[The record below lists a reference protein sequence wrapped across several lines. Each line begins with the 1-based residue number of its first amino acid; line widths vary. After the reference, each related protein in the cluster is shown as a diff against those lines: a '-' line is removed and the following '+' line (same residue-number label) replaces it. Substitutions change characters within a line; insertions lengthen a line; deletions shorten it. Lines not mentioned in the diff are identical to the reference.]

1 MKFKQPADKQILKY
15 IPLGGVGDVTR
26 NMHVYEC
33 GGEILIVDCGIGF
46 PDETMPGVDYLVPD
60 VSYLED
66 KIDRIRG
73 IIITHGHEDHF
84 GALPII
90 LQKLPVPVYAT
101 KLVRGLIEVKLE
113 ANDMLKKATLHTL
126 DPNQPLRLGNFELE
140 FFRVAHSVPDSV
152 GILIKTP
159 IGNLIHAADYK
170 FDWTPVD
177 GRPTEVNKLARYGEA
192 GVLCLMS
199 DCLRVEKP
207 GYTLPEKFIEESFER
222 EMRKA
227 PGRIFITTFSSNISR
242 IQQAV
247 NASRKFNRRVTF
259 ASKTMETYFL
269 MAEKLG
275 YAHLSKKQ
283 FVPIKKAAAVPDK
296 NLTIVGSGSQ
306 GEPEAALTRIAH
318 GDHKYLEVKEGDTI
332 IFASDQ
338 IPGNEEAIRRNIDLL
353 TSLGANVLY
362 TDIMADIHV
371 SGHASREELKLMLG
385 LTRPRFVV
393 PISGTPIMAK
403 LYQDLAVEMGWKKDA
418 VFVLQNGQALELGKD
433 FARLGKKISC
443 RNIMV
448 DGLGVGDIG
457 RIVLRDR
464 KVLSEQGML
473 LAVVPIDATT
483 GKISGKIEIVSRG
496 FVFEKSAQDILGRCQ
511 KIVEK
516 VIAKHEGR
524 MKDLTFIR
532 EVVEEELE
540 QYIYD
545 KLGRTPM
552 IIPVLIEV

>member
-1 MKFKQPADKQILKY
+1 MKFKQQADKQILKY

-26 NMHVYEC
+26 NMHVYEY
-33 GGEILIVDCGIGF
+33 GNDILVVDCGIGF

-66 KIDRIRG
+66 KIDHIKG

-113 ANDMLKKATLHTL
+113 ANDMLKKATLHTV
-126 DPNQPLRLGNFELE
+126 DPNQTLRLGNFELE

-152 GILIKTP
+152 GLCLKTP
-159 IGNLIHAADYK
+159 LGNIVHAADYK

-177 GRPTEVNKLARYGEA
+177 GRPTEVNKLARYGHE
-192 GVLCLMS
+192 GVLCLLS

-207 GYTLPEKFIEESFER
+207 GYTLSEKFIEESFER

-227 PGRIFITTFSSNISR
+227 PGRVFITTFSSNISR

-247 NASRKFNRRVTF
+247 NASAKFSRQVTF
-259 ASKTMETYFL
+259 ASRNMETYFL
-269 MAEKLG
+269 MAQELG
-275 YAHLSKKQ
+275 YAHLSPKQ
-283 FVPIKKAAAVPDK
+283 FVSIKRAKAVPDK
-296 NLTIVGSGSQ
+296 KLTIIGSGSQ
-306 GEPEAALTRIAH
+306 GEPGAALTRIAH
-318 GDHKYLEVKEGDTI
+318 GDHKYLTVKEGDTI
-332 IFASDQ
+332 IFASDP
-338 IPGNEEAIRRNIDLL
+338 IPGNEEGIRRNIDLL
-353 TSLGANVLY
+353 TSLGATALY
-362 TDIMADIHV
+362 SGIMDDLHV

-403 LYQDLAVEMGWKKDA
+403 LYKDLAVGMGWKADN
-418 VFVLQNGQALELGKD
+418 VFVLQNGQTLELGRD
-433 FARLGKKISC
+433 FARLGKKIST

-473 LAVVPIDATT
+473 LAIVPIDATT
-483 GKISGKIEIVSRG
+483 GRSSGKIEIISRG
-496 FVFEKSAQDILGRCQ
+496 FVFERGSEDLLGSCRG
-511 KIVEK
+511 IVEK
-516 VIAKHEGR
+516 IIEKHEGR
-524 MKDLTFIR
+524 MKDLSFIR
-532 EVVEEELE
+532 EVIEGELE

>member
-1 MKFKQPADKQILKY
+1 
-15 IPLGGVGDVTR
+15 
-26 NMHVYEC
+26 MHIYEY
-33 GGEILIVDCGIGF
+33 GGEILVVDCGIGF

-66 KIDRIRG
+66 KVDRIRG
-73 IIITHGHEDHF
+73 IVITHGHEDHF

-113 ANDMLKKATLHTL
+113 ANDMLRKTTLHTT
-126 DPNQPLRLGNFELE
+126 DPDQSLRLGSFELE

-152 GILIKTP
+152 GLFIKTP
-159 IGNLIHAADYK
+159 LGNIIHAADYK

-192 GVLCLMS
+192 GVLCLLS

-207 GYTLPEKFIEESFER
+207 GYTLSEKFIEEGLER
-222 EMRKA
+222 EIRKA
-227 PGRIFITTFSSNISR
+227 AGRIFITTFSSNISR
-242 IQQAV
+242 IQQAA
-247 NASRKFNRRVTF
+247 NASQKFNRRITF
-259 ASKTMETYFL
+259 ASRTMETYFL
-269 MAEKLG
+269 MAQKLG
-275 YAHLSKKQ
+275 YAHLSQKQ
-283 FVPIKKAAAVPDK
+283 FVPIKKANTISDK

-306 GEPEAALTRIAH
+306 GEPEAALTRLAH
-318 GDHKYLEVKEGDTI
+318 GDHKYLEIKEGDTI
-332 IFASDQ
+332 LFASDP
-338 IPGNEEAIRRNIDLL
+338 IPGNEEGIRRNIDLL
-353 TSLGANVLY
+353 TSLGATVLY
-362 TDIMADIHV
+362 TDVMDDIHV

-385 LTRPRFVV
+385 LVKPRFVV
-393 PISGTPIMAK
+393 PISGTAIMSK
-403 LYQDLAVEMGWKKDA
+403 LYQDLVVEMGWKKDDI
-418 VFVLQNGQALELGKD
+418 FVLQSGQTLELGRD
-433 FARLGKKISC
+433 FARLGKKISV

-448 DGLGVGDIG
+448 DGLGVGDVG

-473 LAVVPIDATT
+473 LAVVPVDATS
-483 GKISGKIEIVSRG
+483 GKISGKIEIISRG
-496 FVFEKSAQDILGRCQ
+496 LVFEKNAQDILGRCQ

-516 VIAKHEGR
+516 VIARHEGR
-524 MKDLTFIR
+524 MKDMSFIR
-532 EVVEEELE
+532 EVIEEELE